1 MRFLLGAALGLCV
14 LDSSASA
21 ADHIWSKN
29 GIAVHVPAGKRA
41 VARAVKAVPLEIYSP
56 NHSKQVA
63 VTFFDIGDGI
73 ANLGMELYK
82 GHKEIEL
89 PLCGVLTVE
98 EEVLWSPDS
107 QTLAVTG
114 SDSGITNWTKIFRL
128 ANKTPQTV
136 SLRAVQEDMAV
147 TYPICEGQN
156 IEEAVCRAEKN
167 GDQFNYATIAWA
179 DATTAVIMAEIP
191 CSSSQGGMMC
201 QVEGYE
207 IDVRSGH
214 ILRRM
219 TARELKKRWQSK
231 LAWNLRIPDGP
242 NLKSKTL
249 IAAGSK

>member
-1 MRFLLGAALGLCV
+1 MRFLLCIAIASLIFN
-14 LDSSASA
+14 SSARA
-21 ADHIWSKN
+21 GDHIWSKKGTVVSTVVGN
-29 GIAVHVPAGKRA
+29 EGIGK
-41 VARAVKAVPLEIYSP
+41 VGPLEIYSP
-56 NHSKQVA
+56 DRSNRVEVMFVDSGGTRDATPV
-63 VTFFDIGDGI
+63 I
-73 ANLGMELYK
+73 ALYK
-82 GHKEIEL
+82 GENELQL
-89 PLCGVLTVE
+89 PLYGAPTELE
-98 EEVLWSPDS
+98 ILWSPDS
-107 QTLAVTG
+107 QSVAVTG
-114 SDSGITNWTKIFRL
+114 SDTGITNWTKIFRL
-128 ANKTPQTV
+128 RDDKPE
-136 SLRAVQEDMAV
+136 AVNLQPVQQDMAA

-219 TARELKKRWQSK
+219 TARELKRRWQSK

-242 NLKSKTL
+242 YLKPKTPN
-249 IAAGSK
+249 ASGSK